1 EDARLPDA
9 PIAFGTREREG
20 ALVEIDRGARLDAA
34 AGEVSRR
41 GERADRPV
49 RERAVRRVEVERGLC
64 RLFEVVRDRT
74 RILVGVLVGETLRDT
89 EMEIPPLALRQRV
102 VGDVAQEPVPEP
114 PDALAVLLPDEE
126 LLVLERRERVLS
138 DVDDALQLVD
148 AEVGARKD
156 GRAPDEPARIRGEMV
171 DARGDDRLP

>member
-1 EDARLPDA
+1 
-9 PIAFGTREREG
+9 
-20 ALVEIDRGARLDAA
+20 
-34 AGEVSRR
+34 
-41 GERADRPV
+41 
-49 RERAVRRVEVERGLC
+49 
-64 RLFEVVRDRT
+64 
-74 RILVGVLVGETLRDT
+74 
-89 EMEIPPLALRQRV
+89 MK
-102 VGDVAQEPVPEP
+102 PVPEP

-171 DARGDDRLP
+171 DARGDDRLHGRREQAA